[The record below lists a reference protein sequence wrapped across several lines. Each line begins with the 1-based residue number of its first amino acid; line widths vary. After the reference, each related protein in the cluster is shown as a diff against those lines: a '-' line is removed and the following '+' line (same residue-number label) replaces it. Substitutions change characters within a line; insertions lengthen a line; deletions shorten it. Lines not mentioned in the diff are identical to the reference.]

1 MTTPVIT
8 LTPSADAAAWQ
19 ALAALGA
26 QKDEDGG
33 PVWTVEV
40 SIYQGRVKV
49 RLRHSDAGLSMW
61 GGGNTLAEAWL
72 SASQRA
78 EVEGKERMP
87 STTTR

>member
-8 LTPSADAAAWQ
+8 QTPSADAAAWQ

-49 RLRHSDAGLSMW
+49 RLRSWETDLVAW
-61 GGGNTLAEAWL
+61 AGGNTLAEAWL
-72 SASQRA
+72 SVSQRA

-87 STTTR
+87 